1 MDPAEA
7 VYEVVREIP
16 RGKVVTYGQVAD
28 MVTKV
33 SIGAR
38 EVGAAMNVCPQD
50 VPWQRVV
57 GAGGHLPIGKRNPHL
72 AARQRE
78 LLENE
83 GVTFL
88 PNGRVDMT
96 HFQLGSEDTDN
107 PDTSGSLFDGL
118 DKEE

>member
-7 VYEVVREIP
+7 VYEIVREIP
-16 RGKVVTYGQVAD
+16 QGKVVTYGQVAD

-33 SIGAR
+33 AIGAR
-38 EVGAAMNVCPQD
+38 EVGAAMNVCPPD

-57 GAGGHLPIGKRNPHL
+57 GAGGHLPVGKRSPHL
-72 AARQRE
+72 AVRQRE

-83 GVTFL
+83 GVVFR
-88 PNGRVDMT
+88 PNGCVDMSR
-96 HFQLGSEDTDN
+96 FQLGSEDTTSS
-107 PDTSGSLFDGL
+107 DTSGSLFDSL